1 MKKLFIAALL
11 APSTALADFGT
22 QFDSKFGLGLGTQYG
37 GVAGLQYSLSGE
49 SDKFY
54 IGAGRADFFESDY
67 PDEYGLT
74 LGWEHALTEK
84 QTFGLALRTSTE
96 DGRGAY
102 YQAGYAGL
110 EEATEKKDG
119 FEYGLFGS
127 YSYYF
132 SGIHQSGFVAGA
144 NLGKLYRKDNV
155 RSEFRNGTAVGVHLG
170 YQF

>member
-1 MKKLFIAALL
+1 MKKLFLTALIF
-11 APSTALADFGT
+11 PTTALADFGS

-37 GVAGLQYSLSGE
+37 GVAGINYSIKSN
-49 SDKFY
+49 SNNFY
-54 IGAGRADFFESDY
+54 IGAGRADFFESDR

-74 LGWEHALTEK
+74 LGWERALTEK
-84 QTFGLALRTSTE
+84 HAFGLALRTTTD

-102 YQAGYAGL
+102 YQAGYNGL

-119 FEYGLFGS
+119 FEYGLYGS

-144 NLGKLYRKDNV
+144 NLGKLYQKDNV
-155 RSEFRNGTAVGVHLG
+155 RSEFKNGAAVGVHLG